1 MRIRQNN
8 AIFDKVNAW
17 LQRDVKVNVVVRA
30 CAAIT
35 CIVALITGTAAY
47 TTGIHSAAVKEAAD
61 TIKEDNADY

>member
-35 CIVALITGTAAY
+35 CIVALIT
-47 TTGIHSAAVKEAAD
+47 
-61 TIKEDNADY
+61 